1 MRKNNILYLLLIC
14 LVVCSSCSMTKNI
27 PDDDQLFVGLKPI
40 VYVDERKDSNTTYL
54 NVAKAEVEAAL
65 ATTPNGSLF
74 GSSYYTV
81 PWSFSRSIYNKF
93 SKSDKRFAQWLTKSF
108 GKAPVLMS
116 QVNPA
121 LRASVAR
128 SVLRNYGYF
137 RADVTYKTVSAKNP
151 KKARIAYTVRLD
163 SLFTIDS
170 LSYVNFP
177 DSIKMLIDST
187 TDEQLVKPGAPF
199 NVTNLENERFRIGTL
214 LRNNGYYRYN
224 SGYASYLADTFAVVN
239 KAQVKLQL
247 ANGLDVEALK
257 KWYIGRIDVRF
268 RKSFR
273 DVLTDSIQRRFLT
286 IHYNGD
292 KSPIRPGVVLRN
304 LKLRSRQPYS
314 YAKYQESVAK
324 INATGVFSSVDL
336 QFNPRQNT
344 DTLDLQLNC
353 TFDKPYDFYFETNAI
368 GRTNGRFGP
377 EARIGISRRNVFH
390 GAEKVD
396 LNLHGAYEWQHTAD
410 ANMNSYE
417 YGADLSIEFPRIIAP
432 FYHGNRRRQN
442 KNGRF
447 RPQRFINTPTTI
459 AKISSDIVR
468 RPGYYKMHIATG
480 EWTYRGQ
487 TSERSRYEFSPL
499 TLKYQFMN
507 SHTAKM
513 DSVLIQTPYLVTTM
527 SDYFIPKMRFS
538 YVYTKDTHPLRWEFI
553 LEEAGNITALSDV
566 VCGRKWNTKGK
577 TLFKNPYAQFVR
589 VETDLTKTW
598 NFGNSR
604 SLVAHMNAGAIY
616 SFGNATNDDIPFS
629 ELFYVGGANS
639 IRAFTVRSIG
649 PGSFTGVTGD
659 KQFNYMIRNG
669 NVKFVCNLEYR
680 TRLYGNL
687 HGAVFLD
694 AGNVW
699 CWDKFKIDKYIDSS
713 NDEKSSQQNEQSI
726 LNYNEWFKGMTL
738 DMHNLFDQIA
748 LGTGVGLRYDLG
760 FLVVRVDWGL
770 ALHAPYDTGKSG
782 YLNIG
787 RFRDAHTLHLAIG
800 YPF

>member
-1 MRKNNILYLLLIC
+1 
-14 LVVCSSCSMTKNI
+14 MTKYV

-40 VYVDERKDSNTTYL
+40 NYADERKDSNTTYL
-54 NVAKAEVEAAL
+54 EAAKVEVEAAL
-65 ATTPNGSLF
+65 ATKPNGSLF

-81 PWSFSRSIYNKF
+81 PWSLSRYIYNRF
-93 SKSDKRFAQWLTKSF
+93 SGSDKRFARWLTKSF

-128 SVLRNYGYF
+128 SVLRNNGYF
-137 RADVTYKTVSAKNP
+137 RADVTYKTVTAKNP

-163 SLFTIDS
+163 SLFIIDS

-177 DSIKMLIDST
+177 DSIRMLIDST
-187 TDEQLVKPGAPF
+187 ADQQLVKPGVPF
-199 NVTNLENERFRIGTL
+199 NVTNLENERLRIGSV
-214 LRNNGYYRYN
+214 LRNNGYYRYA
-224 SGYASYLADTFAVVN
+224 SGYASYLADTFAVAN

-247 ANGLDVEALK
+247 ANGLEANALK

-268 RKSFR
+268 RNSFR
-273 DVLTDSIQRRFLT
+273 DVLTDSLQRRFLT
-286 IHYNGD
+286 IHYNGK
-292 KSPIRPGVVLRN
+292 KSPINPGVVLRN

-314 YAKYQESVAK
+314 YDKYQESVAK

-336 QFNPRQNT
+336 QFNPRENT

-353 TFDKPYDFYFETNAI
+353 TFDKPYDFYFEANAI

-377 EARIGISRRNVFH
+377 EARVGITRRNVFH
-390 GAEKVD
+390 GAEKID
-396 LNLHGAYEWQHTAD
+396 LNLHGAYEWQHTAES
-410 ANMNSYE
+410 NMNSYQ
-417 YGADLSIEFPRIIAP
+417 YGADASIEFPRIIAP
-432 FYHGNRRRQN
+432 FFNGNRRRQDR
-442 KNGRF
+442 NGRL
-447 RPQRFINTPTTI
+447 RPRRFINTPTTF
-459 AKISSDIVR
+459 AKVSSDIVR

-487 TSERSRYEFSPL
+487 TSERSRHEFSPL

-507 SHTAKM
+507 SHTDKM
-513 DSVLIQTPYLVTTM
+513 DSIMIKTPYLVATM
-527 SDYFIPKMRFS
+527 SDYFIPKMRYS
-538 YVYTKDTHPLRWEFI
+538 YVFTKDTHPLRWEVI
-553 LEEAGNITALSDV
+553 IEEAGNFMALGDV
-566 VCGRKWNTKGK
+566 VCGRSWNTKGK

-589 VETDLTKTW
+589 LETDFTKTW

-604 SLVAHMNAGAIY
+604 SLVAHVNAGAIC
-616 SFGNATNDDIPFS
+616 SFGNSTNNDTPFS

-649 PGSFTGVTGD
+649 PGSFIGVPGD
-659 KQFNYMIRNG
+659 KQLNYLIRNG
-669 NVKFVCNLEYR
+669 DLKFVCNLEYR
-680 TRLYGNL
+680 TRIFGNM
-687 HGAVFLD
+687 HGALFID

-699 CWDKFKIDKYIDSS
+699 CWDKFKLDDFSGDP
-713 NDEKSSQQNEQSI
+713 NDEQARQEYEKDKQVF
-726 LNYNEWFKGMTL
+726 NEWFKGITL
-738 DMHNLFDQIA
+738 DMPNLLDQMA
-748 LGTGVGLRYDLG
+748 LGTGVGIRYDLG

-782 YLNIG
+782 YLNIS